1 MAPKNQQSRTEQFT
15 TAINENPYIPIAAK
29 VAETFRESHDN
40 FTLTLDIKIRHG
52 PGQFVQISLPGIGEC
67 PISICS
73 HEGEDLK
80 LNVREVGNM
89 TRALAKLQAGDRVFI
104 RGPYGTGYPMKLLEG
119 NSILLVG
126 GGCGVAPLKGI
137 IEYLE
142 HNRKSYKDVHLVFGF
157 RSPDD
162 ILFKRESAKWA
173 SKYNV
178 VVSVDN
184 DPYKGDVAACYTGP
198 VGFVTDVLKK
208 QDVSPN
214 QTVAFICGPPIM
226 MKFVIDILKSKGF
239 HDDQIFIS
247 AERLMYC
254 AIGKCCHC
262 MIRGKF
268 TCMDGPVF
276 RYDRVNKFTND

>member
-126 GGCGVAPLKGI
+126 GGCGVHPADRLDQLCHGKAQGGQGQRAVAVTGRHVKAGHVQQLLNQANPGNYEQVALVNFDFARDQTTFTSIRFSSSQAAFEFALK
-137 IEYLE
+137 
-142 HNRKSYKDVHLVFGF
+142 NDVPEPGMLALLALGLLGLGAV
-157 RSPDD
+157 R
-162 ILFKRESAKWA
+162 RRQSA
-173 SKYNV
+173 
-178 VVSVDN
+178 
-184 DPYKGDVAACYTGP
+184 
-198 VGFVTDVLKK
+198 
-208 QDVSPN
+208 
-214 QTVAFICGPPIM
+214 
-226 MKFVIDILKSKGF
+226 
-239 HDDQIFIS
+239 
-247 AERLMYC
+247 
-254 AIGKCCHC
+254 
-262 MIRGKF
+262 
-268 TCMDGPVF
+268 
-276 RYDRVNKFTND
+276 